1 VSPPERVAT
10 CDGDIQTATSSEFF
24 LTNRLKTRNFIWAE
38 LNALGVI
45 VFWIENLPRDG
56 TGCPGWWM
64 FDQMMAHFTPRVVA
78 IKGSW
83 TFGDNLETVNV
94 LTGSGVPIEIAATRG
109 PTGRYA
115 TAHGY
120 SRVTLLSGIGVDGA
134 YTGVSVLFER

>member
-24 LTNRLKTRNFIWAE
+24 LINRLKTRNFIWAE
-38 LNALGVI
+38 LNVLGVV

-64 FDQMMAHFTPRVVA
+64 FDQMMAHFAPRVVA

-115 TAHGY
+115 SAHGY
-120 SRVTLLSGIGVDGA
+120 SRVTLLSSVGVHGA
-134 YTGVSVLFER
+134 YTHVSVLFER

>member
-1 VSPPERVAT
+1 M
-10 CDGDIQTATSSEFF
+10 
-24 LTNRLKTRNFIWAE
+24 
-38 LNALGVI
+38 
-45 VFWIENLPRDG
+45 FWIENLPRDG

-120 SRVTLLSGIGVDGA
+120 SRVTLLSSIGVDGA